1 MGLKIDF
8 QKAYDRMEW
17 SFLAQVLNNFGF
29 CQQFIK
35 IVYQC
40 ISTVRYTILIKGGVG
55 PTMTPARGLRQGDP
69 LSPYLFILASEV
81 LAKLTNKAAG
91 NGAINGVKLGHTSLE
106 ITKLMYADDV
116 ILICK
121 AKQVEVSTMAE
132 CLSKYCAWSGQNI
145 NLEKSGLFASHGV
158 HSQFL
163 TQIRNQRTSRSP
175 PIPIQKQKERFCP
188 SNGKH

>member
-1 MGLKIDF
+1 M
-8 QKAYDRMEW
+8 
-17 SFLAQVLNNFGF
+17 
-29 CQQFIK
+29 
-35 IVYQC
+35 
-40 ISTVRYTILIKGGVG
+40 
-55 PTMTPARGLRQGDP
+55 
-69 LSPYLFILASEV
+69 
-81 LAKLTNKAAG
+81 
-91 NGAINGVKLGHTSLE
+91 GAINGVKLGRTNLA

-163 TQIRNQRTSRSP
+163 THIRNQRISWSA

-188 SNGKH
+188 SKGKH

>member
-1 MGLKIDF
+1 M
-8 QKAYDRMEW
+8 
-17 SFLAQVLNNFGF
+17 
-29 CQQFIK
+29 
-35 IVYQC
+35 
-40 ISTVRYTILIKGGVG
+40 
-55 PTMTPARGLRQGDP
+55 
-69 LSPYLFILASEV
+69 
-81 LAKLTNKAAG
+81 
-91 NGAINGVKLGHTSLE
+91 GAINGVKLGRTSLA

-163 TQIRNQRTSRSP
+163 TQIWNQRISWSP

-188 SNGKH
+188 SKGKH

>member
-1 MGLKIDF
+1 MKIDF

-69 LSPYLFILASEV
+69 LSPYLFILGSEV
-81 LAKLTNKAAG
+81 LARVTNKAAG
-91 NGAINGVKLGHTSLE
+91 NGAINGVKLGHTSLA

-121 AKQVEVSTMAE
+121 AKQVEVSTMAVSLE
-132 CLSKYCAWSGQNI
+132 ILCLVWSKYQSREIGIICLSWS
-145 NLEKSGLFASHGV
+145 SF
-158 HSQFL
+158 
-163 TQIRNQRTSRSP
+163 
-175 PIPIQKQKERFCP
+175 PIPDTDPEPKNILESPYSYPKAKRKILP
-188 SNGKH
+188 I